1 MSESGFGPVAPEV
14 REFLAIQSRV
24 QSLIN
29 NKTRDNGSGTNSESG
44 TSMNYDTSVCPL
56 DSNDCP
62 SSTKENSADCPGQG
76 QEINRNFTEL
86 KRSQDKGVFLIPKKQ
101 VIDTKKLKKVH
112 EEMKPANIIP
122 SLTKERFGNR
132 KCSYIQ
138 CKKKLAPYFIVYE
151 CPCCDD
157 TFYCDS
163 ACAEKHVILH
173 SQTCS
178 LSKASPMRVLQN
190 MVRGITP
197 SKTLTRIIEHCKN
210 NCMKYPDS
218 TDRCFQTEEI
228 TMRADIVA
236 NLMTKYKY
244 RELPDCST
252 QEEALQRLS
261 QIKQLALQRDPLAP
275 ETIVD
280 ISAFEKWFSPKTG
293 LVVFSRAS
301 QVNDDLFKAPN

>member
-1 MSESGFGPVAPEV
+1 MSQSGFGPVAPEV
-14 REFLAIQSRV
+14 HEFLAIQGRV
-24 QSLIN
+24 HSLIN
-29 NKTRDNGSGTNSESG
+29 NKTRDNESGTNSEPS
-44 TSMNYDTSVCPL
+44 TSMNYDTTVCPL
-56 DSNDCP
+56 DSNDCS
-62 SSTKENSADCPGQG
+62 SSTKENSADCPRQR
-76 QEINRNFTEL
+76 QERNRDFMEP
-86 KRSQDKGVFLIPKKQ
+86 KRSQNKAVSLSPKKQ

-138 CKKKLAPYFIVYE
+138 CKKKVAPYFIVYE
-151 CPCCDD
+151 CSCCDD

-178 LSKASPMRVLQN
+178 LSKASPMRVLEN
-190 MVRGITP
+190 MARGITP
-197 SKTLTRIIEHCKN
+197 SETLARIIEHCKT
-210 NCMKYPDS
+210 NCMKYPDR
-218 TDRCFQTEEI
+218 TDRCFQTEEN
-228 TMRADIVA
+228 TVRADIIA

-261 QIKQLALQRDPLAP
+261 QIKQLALQRNSLAS

-280 ISAFEKWFSPKTG
+280 ISILEKWLSPKTG

-301 QVNDDLFKAPN
+301 QVNDDLCKTPN